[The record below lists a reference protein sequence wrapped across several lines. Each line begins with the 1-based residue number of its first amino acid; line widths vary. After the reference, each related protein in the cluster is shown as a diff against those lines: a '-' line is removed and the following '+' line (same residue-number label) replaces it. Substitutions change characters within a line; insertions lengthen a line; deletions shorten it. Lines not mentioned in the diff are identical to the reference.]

1 MTSLLGRCGLES
13 KGLLN
18 NELTH
23 LDDDVSL
30 PGAGA
35 VQLTVLLDHDDLA
48 LLLHLLHV
56 LLHLVEDAAVV
67 LLRYAHKLEQRE
79 SSS

>member
-1 MTSLLGRCGLES
+1 M
-13 KGLLN
+13 
-18 NELTH
+18 
-23 LDDDVSL
+23 SL

-56 LLHLVEDAAVV
+56 LLHLVEDTAVV